1 MKQTIIP
8 FVDLKTQYIALKN
21 DMDSAMLSVV
31 ENTRFIQGS
40 DVRDFENNFSQYL
53 GAKHCIGVN
62 SGTDALILGIHA
74 LGLQQGDEVIVP
86 VNTFIATA
94 LGVTENN
101 LKPVFVD
108 SEENGYGISLQ
119 DLKKKITKKTKA
131 IIVVHLYGRPDKLD
145 EIAQIIKESG
155 QHIHLIED
163 ACQAHGAIYKD
174 KRVGTFGI
182 FSAFSFYPGK
192 NLGAYGDGGAI
203 VTNDDILAQK
213 YRMAREYGQ
222 KIKYVHES
230 LGVNSRLDTI
240 QAAVLNVKLPH
251 LDEWNTKRRTLASY
265 YTKALQKNIS
275 AVKTPSDSPDRS
287 SVFHLY
293 VIEVEDRDSVLEYLN
308 SNGIQALIHYPVP
321 LHVQKAFSY
330 LNYKTGD
337 FPNAEKSSER
347 ILSLP
352 LFPEL
357 RTDQIDTIV
366 STLSKFYAS

>member
-1 MKQTIIP
+1 MKQTMIP
-8 FVDLKTQYIALKN
+8 FVDLKSQYNSLKKV
-21 DMDSAMLSVV
+21 MDLAMLSVV

-40 DVRDFENNFSQYL
+40 DVRDFEKNFAQYL
-53 GAKHCIGVN
+53 DAKHCIAVN
-62 SGTDALILGIHA
+62 SGTDALILGINA
-74 LGLQQGDEVIVP
+74 LGLHEGDEIIVP

-108 SEENGYGISLQ
+108 MDKNDYGISLE
-119 DLKKKITKKTKA
+119 DLKKKISKKTKA

-145 EIAQIIKESG
+145 EIEKIIKDSG
-155 QHIHLIED
+155 QDIYLIED
-163 ACQAHGAIYKD
+163 ACQAHGAFYKG
-174 KRVGTFGI
+174 KKVGTRGI

-203 VTNDDILAQK
+203 VTNNDELAIK
-213 YRMAREYGQ
+213 YKMAREYGQ

-240 QAAVLNVKLPH
+240 QAAVLNVKLPF
-251 LDEWNTKRRTLASY
+251 LDAWNAKRRELSSY
-265 YTKALQKNIS
+265 YSHDLQRQVPM
-275 AVKTPSDSPDRS
+275 VKTPSDSTERS

-293 VIEVEDRDSVLEYLN
+293 VIEVENRDKVLEYLN
-308 SNGIQALIHYPVP
+308 ANGVQALIHYPIP
-321 LHVQKAFSY
+321 LHFQKAFSY
-330 LNYKTGD
+330 LNYKKGD
-337 FPNAEKSSER
+337 FPNAEKCASR

-357 RTDQIDTIV
+357 TTDQIDVVV
-366 STLSKFYAS
+366 STLSEYYAK